1 MFNADAIAQWHP
13 VQLKSDRNLPCRL
26 SESPKEF
33 LAHVHYAGTET
44 GLRVAYGVE
53 LTGEEDDRQYF
64 EMVQTMQDI
73 SRPLLLPGAH
83 VMEAFPF
90 LRYLPSWSG
99 IKRLAED
106 TKDEIAKTTNKL
118 FAIAT
123 TDTETGVIR
132 ESMVTRILADSNI
145 EDVHTSEVRDMC
157 LYLTATSF
165 IAGVDT
171 TNATMEAY
179 FLTMAMHPDIQTSAQ
194 AELDAVIGPDRLP
207 EFSDLASL
215 PSLKELSR
223 RHCDGISSHRS
234 AYHTSRKRMTSI
246 MDITFLQEHWSIRTC
261 GPCQEMQT
269 SIPTQKHSTPNAIC
283 LRKADVQRLTQ

>member
-13 VQLKSDRNLPCRL
+13 VQLTSARNLPCRL

-83 VMEAFPF
+83 
-90 LRYLPSWSG
+90 SI

-123 TDTETGVIR
+123 TATVR
-132 ESMVTRILADSNI
+132 A
-145 EDVHTSEVRDMC
+145 DVHTSEVRDMC

-165 IAGVDT
+165 IG
-171 TNATMEAY
+171 TNAIMEAY